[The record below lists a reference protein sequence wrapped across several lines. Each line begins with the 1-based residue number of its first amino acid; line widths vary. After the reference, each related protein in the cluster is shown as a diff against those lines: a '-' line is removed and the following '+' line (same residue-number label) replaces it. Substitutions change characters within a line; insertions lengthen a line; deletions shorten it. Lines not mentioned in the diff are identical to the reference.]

1 MKLNNI
7 ACGLLALACVA
18 AAGVA
23 KADQLDDVKKKGELV
38 CGTLGTSQ
46 PFSFQDPA
54 TRELVGYDIDMCKL
68 VATKLG
74 VKIEYK
80 LLSVAARI
88 PELNEGR
95 VDILAANLG
104 YSKDR
109 AEQIAFSHAYYVSP
123 QKLLVRADSPYQTID
138 SLDGQRVG
146 ATKGSSSER
155 QIKERLAKSQVIGYS
170 DSPAAYLALQQKKV
184 EAQFAS
190 ELIMARL
197 VMQSPPTAPVRM
209 IEQAVFNE
217 AWGLG
222 VRKTE
227 GQFLRQVNRALEE
240 AEATGEAKK
249 IFEKWF
255 GPNTE
260 YKINRSFTIG
270 RIVG

>member
-1 MKLNNI
+1 MKLNPI
-7 ACGLLALACVA
+7 AYGLLALACVA
-18 AAGVA
+18 ASGVA

-46 PFSFQDPA
+46 PFSFQDPK
-54 TRELVGYDIDMCKL
+54 TRELIGYDIDMCKL
-68 VATKLG
+68 VADKLG
-74 VKIEYK
+74 VKVTYK

-88 PELNEGR
+88 PELNESR

-104 YSKDR
+104 YSPDR
-109 AEQIAFSHAYYVSP
+109 AEQISFSHAYYVSP
-123 QKLLVRADSPYQTID
+123 QKLLVRDDSPYQTIE

-155 QIKERLAKSQVIGYS
+155 QIKERLAKSQVIGYG

-209 IEQAVFNE
+209 IEQPVFNE

-222 VRKTE
+222 VRKSE
-227 GQFLRQVNRALEE
+227 GLFLRQVNRALEE
-240 AEATGEAKK
+240 AEATGQAKK
-249 IFEKWF
+249 VFDKWF
-255 GPNTE
+255 GPDTE
-260 YKINRSFTIG
+260 YKIKRSFVIG
-270 RIVG
+270 RIIG